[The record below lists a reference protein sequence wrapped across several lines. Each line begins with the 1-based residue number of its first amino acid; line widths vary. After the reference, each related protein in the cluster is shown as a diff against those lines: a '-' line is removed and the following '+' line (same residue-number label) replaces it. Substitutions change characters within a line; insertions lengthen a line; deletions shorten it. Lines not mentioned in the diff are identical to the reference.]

1 MHQLFN
7 SNTNKYKK
15 NTTNSHNDA
24 LWKKWLFQQ
33 LRHDQ
38 NSWLMHTTY
47 SDNRKL
53 YKLQT
58 IQVTQISYKGKTRS

>member
-1 MHQLFN
+1 MHSEKNGYFN
-7 SNTNKYKK
+7 
-15 NTTNSHNDA
+15 NSDMI
-24 LWKKWLFQQ
+24 KT
-33 LRHDQ
+33 R
-38 NSWLMHTTY
+38 LMHTTY